1 VERKGS
7 LFTFCRKLFQ
17 DQTNCRHHHFKLVFM
32 EETTICEVSP
42 SQILNL
48 KAFFFSI
55 LSMAIIVTAAILT
68 GENLVYIALVLP
80 VGYAFWKYLEIKSI
94 KLKITDQRLILREG
108 VLNKTTNETELYRVR
123 DSSIDEPFFYRMF
136 GCGNINIF
144 TTDDADAVL
153 HLKAYNKPHWVKDQ
167 VRNYS
172 EICRQKKRWGTD
184 NILLHDQLN
193 Q

>member
-1 VERKGS
+1 
-7 LFTFCRKLFQ
+7 
-17 DQTNCRHHHFKLVFM
+17 M
-32 EETTICEVSP
+32 EEKTICEVSP

-48 KAFFFSI
+48 KAFIFS
-55 LSMAIIVTAAILT
+55 LLAIGVIVTAAILT
-68 GENLVYIALVLP
+68 KIDWIYALLIIP
-80 VGYAFWKYLEIKSI
+80 VVYAFWKYLAIKSI
-94 KLKITDQRLILREG
+94 KLKITDQRVILREG

-123 DSSIDEPFFYRMF
+123 DSSIEEPFFYRMF
-136 GCGNINIF
+136 GCGNIVIY
-144 TTDDADAVL
+144 TTDDADATL
-153 HLKAYNKPHWVKDQ
+153 FLKAYNKPHWLKDQ

>member
-1 VERKGS
+1 
-7 LFTFCRKLFQ
+7 
-17 DQTNCRHHHFKLVFM
+17 M
-32 EETTICEVSP
+32 EEEKIICEVTP

-48 KAFFFSI
+48 KAFLFSFLAI
-55 LSMAIIVTAAILT
+55 AAIITAAILT

-80 VGYAFWKYLEIKSI
+80 IGYAFWKYLVIKSV

-108 VLNKTTNETELYRVR
+108 VLSKTTNETELYRVR
-123 DSSIDEPFFYRMF
+123 DSSIEEPFFYRMF
-136 GCGNINIF
+136 GCGNIVIY

-153 HLKAYNKPHWVKDQ
+153 HLKAYSKPHWVKDQ

-184 NILLHDQLN
+184 NVLLHDQLN
-193 Q
+193 P